1 MKQERKYGLDI
12 VRIIATLSVLSVHFF
27 LKTNYYNTPLNSM
40 PMRVQSIIRNFFMIC
55 VPLFILITGYL
66 NNNKEYN
73 KIFFKKLFNIL
84 IIWLFYSVI
93 EYFTLQIINN
103 THTFNLKDLLF
114 NVTSFNGCGYS
125 WYIEMYIGLYFL
137 SPIINYKLNLF
148 FSKEKRLDNANLILF
163 ENY

>member
-114 NVTSFNGCGYS
+114 NITSFKGCGYS
-125 WYIEMYIGLYFL
+125 WYI
-137 SPIINYKLNLF
+137 
-148 FSKEKRLDNANLILF
+148 
-163 ENY
+163 

>member
-66 NNNKEYN
+66 NNNKAVSYTH
-73 KIFFKKLFNIL
+73 L
-84 IIWLFYSVI
+84 
-93 EYFTLQIINN
+93 TLP
-103 THTFNLKDLLF
+103 TK
-114 NVTSFNGCGYS
+114 
-125 WYIEMYIGLYFL
+125 
-137 SPIINYKLNLF
+137 
-148 FSKEKRLDNANLILF
+148 A
-163 ENY
+163 